1 MNNGG
6 LMNEKNYGYS
16 EFTLKMIALGFM
28 VLDHVHT
35 YLGVGPQW
43 ISLLPRFVA
52 PLFLYFLVEGFY
64 HTSDWKKYFLRVF
77 SFAMLMMLGNGM
89 INYLFNSVDPMTGKM
104 TFYSLQQGNN
114 IFLTLAVYLLILKMV
129 EAVKSSDGAKKYAWI
144 VGIVVLSLF
153 SLPFCEGS
161 FYLLPLLFAF
171 YFFRR
176 NNKRIY
182 ISIALWSILLLAN
195 VLISHY
201 SGETIGSLYSTLC
214 FSNEW
219 AMIATILPIS
229 LYSGERGYN
238 GKIAKWLFYLIY
250 PLHLWIL
257 LVARYLI
264 DLGR

>member
-1 MNNGG
+1 MSK
-6 LMNEKNYGYS
+6 KNYSYS
-16 EFTLKMIALGFM
+16 EFSLKMVALVFM

-35 YLGVGPQW
+35 YLGVGSEW

-64 HTSDWKKYFLRVF
+64 HTSDWKKYFFRVF
-77 SFAMLMMLGNGM
+77 SFAMLMMLGNGI
-89 INYLFNSVDPMTGKM
+89 INYIFGSVDHISGKM

-129 EAVKSSDGAKKYAWI
+129 EVAKLSKGVKKCSLI
-144 VGIVVLSLF
+144 FGIMALSLF

-171 YFFRR
+171 YFFRG

-182 ISIALWSILLLAN
+182 ISIALWSMLLLAEA
-195 VLISHY
+195 LISHY
-201 SGETIGSLYSTLC
+201 SGAEVGSLYSTLC

-219 AMIATILPIS
+219 AMIAVILPIS
-229 LYSGERGYN
+229 LYSGERGNN
-238 GKIAKWLFYLIY
+238 GKVAKWLFYLVY

-257 LVARYLI
+257 LVARHLMNM
-264 DLGR
+264 GR